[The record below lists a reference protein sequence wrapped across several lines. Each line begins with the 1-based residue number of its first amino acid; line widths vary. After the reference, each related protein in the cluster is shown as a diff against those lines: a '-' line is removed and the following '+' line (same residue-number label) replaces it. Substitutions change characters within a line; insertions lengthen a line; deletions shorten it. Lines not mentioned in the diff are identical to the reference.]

1 MAADLAAGLTAHRT
15 SLAAFA
21 AAAKAVPDSRWN
33 QAPAPDKWSPGQV
46 AEHLRMTYV
55 VVGGELEGK
64 TGLTPRTPWWIRPL
78 LRFRFL
84 RRILKDG
91 AVPAGAKAPREL
103 RPGPGSFD
111 RDRTLAALAEGAEA
125 FEASLSRR
133 WNDPAAAV
141 THHVFGRLSAAEMLR
156 FAAVH
161 LDHHARQLSGR
172 DA

>member
-1 MAADLAAGLTAHRT
+1 MPADLTAGLAAHRH

-21 AAAKAVPDSRWN
+21 TASRQVPDGQWN
-33 QAPAPDKWSPGQV
+33 HQPAPDKWSPGQV

-55 VVGGELEGK
+55 VVGGELDGRP
-64 TGLTPRTPWWIRPL
+64 GLTPRTPWWIRPL

-84 RRILKDG
+84 RGILKDG
-91 AVPAGAKAPREL
+91 AVPVGAKAPREL
-103 RPGPGSFD
+103 RPGPGPFD
-111 RDRTLAALAEGAEA
+111 RDRTLDALTEGAAA
-125 FEASLSRR
+125 FEASLTRR
-133 WNDPAAAV
+133 WNDPAATV

-161 LDHHARQLSGR
+161 FDHHARQLPGP

>member
-1 MAADLAAGLTAHRT
+1 MPADLEAGLAAHRT
-15 SLAAFA
+15 SLAAYA
-21 AAAKAVPDSRWN
+21 AAAGAVPESRWN
-33 QAPAPDKWSPGQV
+33 QGPAPDKWSPGQV
-46 AEHLRMTYV
+46 TEHLRMTYV
-55 VVGGELEGK
+55 VVGGELDGK

-84 RRILKDG
+84 RGILKDG
-91 AVPAGAKAPREL
+91 AVPPGAKAPREL
-103 RPGPGSFD
+103 RPDAGPFD
-111 RDRTLAALAEGAEA
+111 RDRTLSALTEGAAA
-125 FEASLSRR
+125 FEAILTRR

-161 LDHHARQLSGR
+161 LDHHARQLPGA

>member
-1 MAADLAAGLTAHRT
+1 MDPTAGLAAHRQ
-15 SLAAFA
+15 SLAAYA
-21 AAAKAVPDSRWN
+21 AAAKNIPDSQWN

-46 AEHLRMTYV
+46 TEHLRMTYV
-55 VVGGELEGK
+55 VVGGELEGR
-64 TGLTPRTPWWIRPL
+64 TGLTARTPWWIRPL

-103 RPGPGSFD
+103 RPGPGPFD
-111 RDRTLAALAEGAEA
+111 QGRTLEALAEAA
-125 FEASLSRR
+125 SSFEATLTRR

-141 THHVFGRLSAAEMLR
+141 THHVFGKLSAAEMLR
-156 FAAVH
+156 FATVH
-161 LDHHARQLSGR
+161 LDHHARQLPGT